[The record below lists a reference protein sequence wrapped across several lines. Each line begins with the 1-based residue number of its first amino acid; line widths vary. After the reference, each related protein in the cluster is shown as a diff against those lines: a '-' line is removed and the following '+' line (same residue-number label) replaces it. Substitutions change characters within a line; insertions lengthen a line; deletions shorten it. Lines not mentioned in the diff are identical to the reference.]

1 MKKFMKFSFVTAVV
15 LILAGLVIAIAAVV
29 AGGGKELAGMI
40 QNGDLTINSDDF
52 IRFGKNFDLEFD
64 GLEPLYE
71 IDDVEIFNEDKDI
84 LTDDIP
90 LMEIPSDNIEKLN
103 INLGGGE
110 FFIMNSSDNKFL
122 IAAEN
127 AEKLQVYAED
137 GELYLKAL
145 RNGINND
152 KTKIYLYI
160 PEADYEK
167 ADIFLG
173 AGTLMLENKFRADD
187 VNVAVGA
194 GEMIV
199 ENIIC
204 KDLDVNVGAGEFVGK
219 SVSVFDDTKLK
230 AGAGHIE
237 INGTAGENL
246 DIRCS
251 MGGIELSLDN
261 DETDFNYEI
270 ACVAGSVEIGARKF
284 AALSGEKKI
293 DNQASGEID
302 IDCSMGS
309 VTLDFN

>member
-52 IRFGKNFDLEFD
+52 IRLGKNFDLEFD

-71 IDDVEIFNEDKDI
+71 IDDVEIFNEDKDT
-84 LTDDIP
+84 LTGDIP

-167 ADIFLG
+167 ADISLG
-173 AGTLMLENKFRADD
+173 AGTLMLENEFRADD

-270 ACVAGSVEIGARKF
+270 ECVAGSVEIGAKKF
-284 AALSGEKKI
+284 TALSGEKKI